1 MNRIILLGPPGA
13 GKGTQA
19 DLIKDKLNIP
29 QISTGQ
35 ILRDEVSKGSDL
47 GIKVKEIMDS
57 GNLVSDDLIIEIV
70 KARLSEP
77 DCSNGYL
84 LDGFQELF
92 LKQRHWLIIIL
103 K

>member
-1 MNRIILLGPPGA
+1 
-13 GKGTQA
+13 
-19 DLIKDKLNIP
+19 
-29 QISTGQ
+29 
-35 ILRDEVSKGSDL
+35 
-47 GIKVKEIMDS
+47 MDS

-84 LDGFQELF
+84 LDGFPRTLP
-92 LKQRHWLIIIL
+92 KWHWLIIIL